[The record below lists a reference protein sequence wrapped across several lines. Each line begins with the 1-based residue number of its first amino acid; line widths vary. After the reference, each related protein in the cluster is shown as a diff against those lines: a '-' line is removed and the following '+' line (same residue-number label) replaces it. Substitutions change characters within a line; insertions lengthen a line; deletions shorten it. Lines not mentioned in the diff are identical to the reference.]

1 MQALLHSRI
10 VDVRPDRRLGRWQVR
25 SRGYV
30 GAARVGDV
38 EVRIAP
44 KLPVDRLL
52 FLVGFAASGR
62 HWRPDDVP
70 YAPADELVPVLAE
83 ALSRQVNAALRQG
96 LLQGYQ
102 VVDGASPV
110 MRGRLR
116 EAAQM
121 HRHQGQPWPLEVRY
135 DDFTVDIPENQILRT
150 ACERMT
156 RVPLVTPDARVSL
169 RRLANRLVAARLL
182 PACSPIPRW
191 QPSRL
196 NTRYQPALRLA
207 ELVLRA
213 TSIEYDDGPI
223 VANGLLLDMPAVF
236 QGFLTTA
243 LRETLVAHYGGRV
256 VQEPPIALDVA
267 RRVTMKPDIVW
278 RYGGRDTAVIDAK
291 YKWEGG
297 TGDLYQMLAYCTALR
312 LRRGYLV
319 YAASELGATATVH
332 VVRNAGVDIICHAL
346 DLAVPPAEVLAQVR
360 GLAAHLVG
368 TAAEQVPLS
377 DEHGVS
383 GATSTG

>member
-1 MQALLHSRI
+1 MPGCLC
-10 VDVRPDRRLGRWQVR
+10 
-25 SRGYV
+25 
-30 GAARVGDV
+30 
-38 EVRIAP
+38 
-44 KLPVDRLL
+44 
-52 FLVGFAASGR
+52 AASPTGSSR
-62 HWRPDDVP
+62 H
-70 YAPADELVPVLAE
+70 ACF
-83 ALSRQVNAALRQG
+83 LR
-96 LLQGYQ
+96 
-102 VVDGASPV
+102 A
-110 MRGRLR
+110 
-116 EAAQM
+116 
-121 HRHQGQPWPLEVRY
+121 
-135 DDFTVDIPENQILRT
+135 
-150 ACERMT
+150 
-156 RVPLVTPDARVSL
+156 
-169 RRLANRLVAARLL
+169 
-182 PACSPIPRW
+182 PIPRW

>member
-1 MQALLHSRI
+1 
-10 VDVRPDRRLGRWQVR
+10 RWQVR

-156 RVPLVTPDARVSL
+156 RVPLVTPDARV
-169 RRLANRLVAARLL
+169 
-182 PACSPIPRW
+182 
-191 QPSRL
+191 
-196 NTRYQPALRLA
+196 
-207 ELVLRA
+207 
-213 TSIEYDDGPI
+213 
-223 VANGLLLDMPAVF
+223 
-236 QGFLTTA
+236 
-243 LRETLVAHYGGRV
+243 
-256 VQEPPIALDVA
+256 
-267 RRVTMKPDIVW
+267 
-278 RYGGRDTAVIDAK
+278 
-291 YKWEGG
+291 
-297 TGDLYQMLAYCTALR
+297 
-312 LRRGYLV
+312 
-319 YAASELGATATVH
+319 
-332 VVRNAGVDIICHAL
+332 
-346 DLAVPPAEVLAQVR
+346 
-360 GLAAHLVG
+360 
-368 TAAEQVPLS
+368 
-377 DEHGVS
+377 
-383 GATSTG
+383 